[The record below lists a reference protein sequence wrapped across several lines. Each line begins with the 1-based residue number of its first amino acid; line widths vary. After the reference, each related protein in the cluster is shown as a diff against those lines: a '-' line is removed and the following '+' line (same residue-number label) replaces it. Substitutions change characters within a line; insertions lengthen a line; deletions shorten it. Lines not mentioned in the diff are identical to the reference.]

1 MAGLLQAGISV
12 TGSDARLVW
21 VSPEVIE
28 AAGIEAWTELPIWA
42 PPDSE
47 AAGLHGGNVDA
58 AVAAGLTCRP
68 VGETIAATW
77 AWLQAEGYPPPRP
90 GIGLDPEKERQVLKG
105 LPG

>member
-1 MAGLLQAGISV
+1 MP
-12 TGSDARLVW
+12 GSSGSRR
-21 VSPEVIE
+21 
-28 AAGIEAWTELPIWA
+28 
-42 PPDSE
+42 
-47 AAGLHGGNVDA
+47 NVDA

-105 LPG
+105 LSG